1 VRAALIDHLV
11 DHGNGKIGAQA
22 DRRDHEIGLVLAVLA
37 SDALHF
43 GLEGDEHVTN
53 AVLDERSDRR
63 TAASVERRHI
73 GEQLAHELLR
83 LLLIAFVRLE
93 RVGVGRKISVT
104 AVARSLGIGEHD
116 LHVIADEIA
125 PVRDALRVALA
136 HEECRQ
142 RVVGNRIVGE
152 ARLPIRSD

>member
-53 AVLDERSDRR
+53 AVLDERSGRR
-63 TAASVERRHI
+63 TADR
-73 GEQLAHELLR
+73 GTLANSLR
-83 LLLIAFVRLE
+83 TNSFAF
-93 RVGVGRKISVT
+93 S
-104 AVARSLGIGEHD
+104 
-116 LHVIADEIA
+116 
-125 PVRDALRVALA
+125 
-136 HEECRQ
+136 
-142 RVVGNRIVGE
+142 
-152 ARLPIRSD
+152 

>member
-1 VRAALIDHLV
+1 LQIGLGEFVRAALIDHLV

-53 AVLDERSDRR
+53 AVLDERSGRR
-63 TAASVERRHI
+63 TAASVEHRHI

-125 PVRDALRVALA
+125 PVLDHA
-136 HEECRQ
+136 
-142 RVVGNRIVGE
+142 
-152 ARLPIRSD
+152 